1 VSGARIRLATKGDVA
16 ALANLRRAWVEEY
29 AGAPIDDDRYES
41 DFADWYDAETGRR
54 TTWLATVG
62 AEAVGMLN
70 LTEFR
75 RMPQPGVPR
84 RRWGYIAN
92 VFVRP
97 ARRDLGI
104 GKQLLDAALA
114 EAAERGYVRL
124 VLSPSAGSMPFY
136 RRAGFVPAD
145 SLLVLPLR

>member
-1 VSGARIRLATKGDVA
+1 VSGTHIRLATEGDVA
-16 ALANLRRAWVEEY
+16 ALAALRRAWVEER
-29 AGAPIDDDRYES
+29 AGAPIADDRYES
-41 DFADWYDAETGRR
+41 DFADWYDAESGRR
-54 TTWLATVG
+54 TTWLATVRG
-62 AEAVGMLN
+62 RAVGMLN

-92 VFVRP
+92 VFVL
-97 ARRDLGI
+97 AAQRDLGI
-104 GKQLLDAALA
+104 GKQLLDAALV

-124 VLSPSAGSMPFY
+124 VLSPSARSVPFY

-145 SLLVLPLR
+145 SLLVLPLP